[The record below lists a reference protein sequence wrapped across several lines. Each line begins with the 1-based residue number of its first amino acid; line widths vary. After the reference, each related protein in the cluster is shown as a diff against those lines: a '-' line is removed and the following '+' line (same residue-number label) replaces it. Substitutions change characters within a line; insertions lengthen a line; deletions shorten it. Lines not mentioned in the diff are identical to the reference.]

1 MVEPARVCAISC
13 VVEGKLTVISAR
25 VIYRLGAL
33 CDSRGLRSP
42 TVCYPL
48 TASAL
53 ELFPTHHTTRGR
65 ACLLPFT
72 LAMRFVHAMWRCD
85 MPLAEYKHGRV
96 GTLMQCFNCSSGHNR
111 VRQWWL
117 PVLIFPASVCTV
129 NSCQSGR
136 CNSCES
142 CWSQRCTELA
152 AACLLP
158 SPSSPLRCLLLVAGD

>member
-13 VVEGKLTVISAR
+13 VVEGKFTVISAR

-111 VRQWWL
+111 VRQWHVQLDIRDTHSGACKLQPWL
-117 PVLIFPASVCTV
+117 SVTPSLRV
-129 NSCQSGR
+129 PPKVR
-136 CNSCES
+136 CS
-142 CWSQRCTELA
+142 A
-152 AACLLP
+152 VA
-158 SPSSPLRCLLLVAGD
+158 PLRQHL

>member
-85 MPLAEYKHGRV
+85 MPSAEYKHGRV
-96 GTLMQCFNCSSGHNR
+96 GTLMAVFQLF
-111 VRQWWL
+111 VRTQPRQTVVEPTVARSDSLRGCW
-117 PVLIFPASVCTV
+117 PVDVLCTTINV
-129 NSCQSGR
+129 
-136 CNSCES
+136 E
-142 CWSQRCTELA
+142 A
-152 AACLLP
+152 AA
-158 SPSSPLRCLLLVAGD
+158 R

>member
-1 MVEPARVCAISC
+1 MGCSPRMLNSSPWGRAGCMAVWRAEHWGGMDRLLKLAMGVGCVGISQHCDTQHMMLTRFFRLHMVKPARVCAISC

-96 GTLMQCFNCSSGHNR
+96 GTLM
-111 VRQWWL
+111 
-117 PVLIFPASVCTV
+117 
-129 NSCQSGR
+129 
-136 CNSCES
+136 
-142 CWSQRCTELA
+142 
-152 AACLLP
+152 
-158 SPSSPLRCLLLVAGD
+158 

>member
-96 GTLMQCFNCSSGHNR
+96 GTLMWCST
-111 VRQWWL
+111 VRQDT
-117 PVLIFPASVCTV
+117 A
-129 NSCQSGR
+129 
-136 CNSCES
+136 
-142 CWSQRCTELA
+142 
-152 AACLLP
+152 P
-158 SPSSPLRCLLLVAGD
+158 SDS